1 MQGFARAVKKNADG
15 TIADKAYEE
24 FILSLL
30 PLGYWR
36 MQEPSGTNIDD
47 DVDKNGAAEHDGTV
61 GGTGVTLN
69 QPGPIAGDV
78 TSRSLAFAGAGW
90 VDMGDNFD
98 FAATAPFSI
107 AVWVKP
113 TTIDGT
119 YRRMVTKEI
128 TDGAGLQGYGMYAR
142 AGTGFTFFRYRDGVG
157 EDLIYANNLAI
168 GTWQLGTAVYDGTSM
183 RLYLNRSLVAGPMA
197 SSRSLLNHAG
207 PFRVGATGSG
217 TQPWSGNAAEPM
229 VFNFALSETQVQAI
243 YDAGVAAAGYTTL
256 EVDKALKTSRREQF
270 RYELH
275 RYGVPETR
283 VATMEASETWVTGDG
298 SGLQSQSLDVGK
310 YKQGSSSLRISVNPA
325 ASARI
330 DLDLVP
336 DRDLSAASLDQIRI
350 WVFVADASVS
360 AIYLLADST
369 NANYSNYYQVTLL
382 KSAGWWTVGKW
393 IELRIPKASFVV
405 GAGSPTWVLTTRLG
419 IRVSTTGTSI
429 GTAYFDDWRWVNS
442 ASVAWNVVAN
452 LKTVRG
458 CQIEYN
464 RLGRVKR
471 TARMEI
477 LEDGSIDYVRDAI
490 RCFWMVQM
498 PDGFFAEWKVG
509 TFLVGAPVRPLAVGA
524 VRQVEGYDSLLAL
537 EQAKLAN
544 WYVVPVGANVIAAV
558 IALITTYASNP
569 VAGVQIPASAK
580 TMVNARTYE
589 PGETVLTVANE
600 LLSYCGYS
608 SLRANEDGSF
618 VADIAVLPSTRGSEF
633 TYADDLSSII
643 VSGSVELTA
652 DIFNA
657 PNQWVRVVS
666 RPEMAPIV
674 GVAALTDPANP
685 LSQAYRGRLITDYNT
700 LDLPDQTTLNN
711 HVKNL
716 AEEGQFVFNQWKM
729 ETPLMPHSHADV
741 LTLQHTKGG
750 EDNGVYMEHTWTMDM
765 RPGGKMVHTLD
776 KIISAAT

>member
-15 TIADKAYEE
+15 SIADKAYEAHA
-24 FILSLL
+24 LSLL

-47 DVDKNGAAEHDGTV
+47 YVDKNGATEHDGTLT
-61 GGTGVTLN
+61 GSGTTMN
-69 QPGPIAGDV
+69 QPGPIAGDI
-78 TSRSLAFAGAGW
+78 TSRALILNGSGY

-98 FAATAPFSI
+98 FAATAPFSVC
-107 AVWVKP
+107 AWVYP
-113 TTIDGT
+113 TTIDGVN
-119 YRRMVTKEI
+119 RRIFSKEA
-128 TDGAGLQGYGMYAR
+128 TDGSGFQGYGLYVR
-142 AGTGFTFFRYRDGVG
+142 AGVGLNFFRYRDNVG
-157 EDLIYANNLAI
+157 DEASYPTNLAI
-168 GTWQLGTAVYDGTSM
+168 ATWQLATAVYDGAQL
-183 RLYLNRSLVAGPMA
+183 RIYVNRSLVGGPIA
-197 SSRSLLNHAG
+197 SSRSLTNNAG
-207 PFRVGATGSG
+207 AFRVGWSSTGEG
-217 TQPWSGNAAEPM
+217 FIGRVAEPM
-229 VFNFALSETQVQAI
+229 VFNFALSEAQVQSI
-243 YDAGVAAAGYTTL
+243 YDVGVAAAGYTTA

-283 VATMEASETWVTGDG
+283 IATMEATETWVTGDG
-298 SGLQSQSLDVGK
+298 SGLQSQGLDVGK
-310 YKQGSSSLRISVNPA
+310 YKQGSSSLRISVNPG

-336 DRDLSAASLDQIRI
+336 DKDLSAATLDQIRI

-382 KSAGWWTVGKW
+382 KSAGWWSVGKW
-393 IELRIPKASFVV
+393 IELRIPKSSFVV

-419 IRVSTTGTSI
+419 IRVSTTGTAI

-442 ASVAWNVVAN
+442 TSVAWNVVAN

-537 EQAKLAN
+537 EQAKLSN
-544 WYVVPVGANVIAAV
+544 WYVVGVGTNVIAAV
-558 IALITTYASNP
+558 IGLITTYASNP
-569 VAGVQIPASAK
+569 VAGVQIPASSK

-589 PGETVLTVANE
+589 PGETVLTVAND

-618 VADIAVLPSTRGSEF
+618 VADIAVLPSSRGSEF

-643 VSGSVELTA
+643 ERGSVELTA

-700 LDLPDQTTLNN
+700 LDLPDQATLNN

-716 AEEGQFVFNQWKM
+716 AEEGQFVFNEWKM
-729 ETPLMPHSHADV
+729 STPLMPHSHADV

-750 EDNGVYMEHTWTMDM
+750 EDNGVYMEHTWTMDLK
-765 RPGGKMVHTLD
+765 PGGRMVHTLD